1 MYYILNHTDQIIAA
15 DNTLLQYLDLNN
27 IETLTKQI
35 IFEKIKI
42 ISSVDN
48 TLQIHIKNEI
58 LHFTSQTISLNSIL
72 GNLTLVYL
80 EPIEAT
86 LTSLNDTLVLDEETH
101 DSDKSTIREKEIK
114 EDFSTLIIPNIP
126 HKTIDDITLDED
138 DNISFVKN
146 DSSSDTNDIVI
157 KDNEPNSLDSIEST
171 DVKKDS
177 IKPEEIFLEKFEDI
191 APPLPTIDTFNN
203 EPASL
208 DTSETT
214 HTDTE
219 KDFIKSEE
227 INLEEPED
235 IVPPLPTIDTF
246 NNEPASLDT
255 SETTHTDTKKDF
267 IKSEEINLEEPENT
281 ITKEYSTTQD
291 KDLSLNSEPIIIPI
305 TEVSSQIGIST
316 DDYNSFLNEYIDT
329 AISLESDLQ
338 NTDTRIRNNA
348 IDTLTQLA
356 DVLHLPKVNHI
367 ISKLNIQSPEENQET
382 IEVFYNVLSRF
393 TTQIDA
399 QQVQDNQQEAK
410 KITVT
415 NEDTSDIHLTIDSEL
430 PENKHTQEPQIDS
443 IKVEDIEPI
452 QLNQDIPLKISE
464 DNTIE
469 TVTQGFG
476 TLDLKD
482 IKPIHFDFQ
491 LSQAANDLMLP
502 VELIEEFVHDF
513 IDQAHSE
520 TKNMLEAYTKGDL
533 DAVQKIGHLLK
544 GASSNLRI
552 NALSDTLYHIQ
563 FCEDSSKL
571 EKLIKQYWGQ
581 FLSFEQQIKTLSR

>member
-191 APPLPTIDTFNN
+191 A
-203 EPASL
+203 
-208 DTSETT
+208 
-214 HTDTE
+214 
-219 KDFIKSEE
+219 
-227 INLEEPED
+227 
-235 IVPPLPTIDTF
+235 PPLPTIDTF